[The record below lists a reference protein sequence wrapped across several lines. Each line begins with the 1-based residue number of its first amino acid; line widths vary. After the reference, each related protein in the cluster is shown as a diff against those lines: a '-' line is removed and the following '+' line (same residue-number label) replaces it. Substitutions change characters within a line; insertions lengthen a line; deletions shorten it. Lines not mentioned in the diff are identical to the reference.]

1 MRPDAILVNVARGQ
15 LVDEAALAVALE
27 SGAIGGA
34 GLDTFEVEPLPPE
47 SPLWALPNVLITP
60 HIAPAS
66 DRVEAALVEF
76 WGEQIRRFGA
86 GELLRG
92 LVDTSAGY

>member
-1 MRPDAILVNVARGQ
+1 M
-15 LVDEAALAVALE
+15 ALE
-27 SGAIGGA
+27 SGAIAGA
-34 GLDTFEVEPLPPE
+34 GLDTFAAEPLPPT

-66 DRVEAALVEF
+66 DRVAAALVEF
-76 WGEQIRRFGA
+76 WGEQIRRFA
-86 GELLRG
+86 HGEPLRG